1 MPTIKARKA
10 EVEADSIVRNKRG
23 KHHQT
28 NTHNA
33 QTHVANKDV
42 EVRVLKQYPN
52 SSGNPERPLAG
63 STVKGTSATIS
74 SRKTAYL
81 GPADKPKRT
90 KGIFEDDVTINIK
103 KRKSPPSR
111 KSSGSKS
118 QNTAYA
124 RRKSR

>member
-1 MPTIKARKA
+1 MPTMKARKA
-10 EVEADSIVRNKRG
+10 EVEADSVVRNKRG

-52 SSGNPERPLAG
+52 CSGNPERPPAG
-63 STVKGTSATIS
+63 STVKGSSATIS
-74 SRKTAYL
+74 SRKTTYL

-90 KGIFEDDVTINIK
+90 KGVFEDDVTINIK
-103 KRKSPPSR
+103 KGKTPPPK

-118 QNTAYA
+118 RTNPVKK
-124 RRKSR
+124 KS

>member
-10 EVEADSIVRNKRG
+10 EVEADSVVKSKTG

-33 QTHVANKDV
+33 QTHIANKDV

-52 SSGNPERPLAG
+52 CNNNPERPPAG

-74 SRKTAYL
+74 SRKTTYL
-81 GPADKPKRT
+81 GPASNPKRT
-90 KGIFEDDVTINIK
+90 KGVFEDDVTINIK
-103 KRKSPPSR
+103 RKSVSSTSRSKQSRPR
-111 KSSGSKS
+111 KSTITGRK
-118 QNTAYA
+118 
-124 RRKSR
+124 RR